1 MDLRKHHT
9 NKASGGDG
17 IPVELSQ
24 ILKDDAVKVLQ
35 SISQQIGN
43 ISSGH
48 GTESGFN
55 SILTV
60 NFQMFKL
67 DLGKAEESEIKL
79 PKFVGSLKKQESS
92 KIIII
97 IIIIKIKS
105 TSALLTTPKS
115 LTVWI
120 TTNCG
125 KFLKRWE
132 FQTT

>member
-1 MDLRKHHT
+1 MITHLDPDILEREFKWALESIT
-9 NKASGGDG
+9 MNKASGGDG

-24 ILKDDAVKVLQ
+24 ILKDDAVNVLQ

-79 PKFVGSLKKQESS
+79 LTSTGSSKKQESS
-92 KIIII
+92 RET
-97 IIIIKIKS
+97 S
-105 TSALLTTPKS
+105 TPALLTSPKP
-115 LTVWI
+115 L
-120 TTNCG
+120 CG
-125 KFLKRWE
+125 P
-132 FQTT
+132 Q